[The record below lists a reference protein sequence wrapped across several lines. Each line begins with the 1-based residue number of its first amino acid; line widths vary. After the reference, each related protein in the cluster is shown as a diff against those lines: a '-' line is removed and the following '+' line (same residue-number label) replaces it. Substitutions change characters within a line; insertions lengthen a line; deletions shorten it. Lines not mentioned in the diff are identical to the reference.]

1 MIIEYL
7 VEQINVSDDEYTLVE
22 MCCESGDF
30 VKKNQAVFSY
40 ESSKSVNEVA
50 AVDDGYFYFN
60 QKILLLKFWMI

>member
-30 VKKNQAVFSY
+30 VKKNQAHHIITVQSNHLHFHPLQM
-40 ESSKSVNEVA
+40 VNSIPIQLMSFHRK
-50 AVDDGYFYFN
+50 Y
-60 QKILLLKFWMI
+60 L